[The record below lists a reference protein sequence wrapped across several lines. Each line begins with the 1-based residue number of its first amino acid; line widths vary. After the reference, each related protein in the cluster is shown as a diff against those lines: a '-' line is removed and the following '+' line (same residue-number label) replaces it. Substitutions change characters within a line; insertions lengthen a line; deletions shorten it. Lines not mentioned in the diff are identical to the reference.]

1 MKPNLVPWEPIKEKP
16 EIQLLVQSFLL
27 ANLPLFHNVEQIG
40 HRWTL
45 RHPIAAQFMNA
56 KIHGD
61 WQFFLNELSAED
73 TMAIY
78 EAIIVVKTLMCE
90 SKCGFTFMG
99 DA

>member
-1 MKPNLVPWEPIKEKP
+1 MIPNLIPCEPIKEKP
-16 EIQLLVQSFLL
+16 EIQLLVQAFLL

-73 TMAIY
+73 TLAIY
-78 EAIIVVKTLMCE
+78 EAIIVVKTLMCG
-90 SKCGFTFMG
+90 SKNAFTFLG
-99 DA
+99 DV